1 MKRPPIVPYYENMRQ
16 SSPQSAPMSS
26 LSAIPKA
33 AAPLRR
39 QVLQELRQSI
49 ISGRLNP
56 GERLVER
63 ELIAMM
69 GVSRTVIREALR
81 QLESEG
87 LVAIVPNKGPVV
99 RALTLEEAQ
108 DLYAIRAVLEGLA
121 ARLFSEHADD
131 AQVEQLDQALRGV
144 ADAFDTGDPERI
156 LEAKNT
162 FYDVLFS
169 GARSQTLSS
178 MIAML
183 HGRIRRW
190 RAIGLSHPQRSVERQ
205 QESIGNLRV
214 MFRAVRARD
223 AKLAEQAIRE
233 DVQRA
238 AAEIKR
244 LLAKESPQ

>member
-1 MKRPPIVPYYENMRQ
+1 MRQ
-16 SSPQSAPMSS
+16 SSPSLSSISS
-26 LSAIPKA
+26 LGAIPKS

-56 GERLVER
+56 GARLVER
-63 ELIAMM
+63 ELISMM

-87 LVAIVPNKGPVV
+87 LVAIIPNKGPVV
-99 RALTLEEAQ
+99 RTLTLEEAQ

-121 ARLFSEHADD
+121 ARLFTQHADD
-131 AQVEQLDQALRGV
+131 TQVEKLDAALHGV
-144 ADAFDTGDPERI
+144 ADAFDTGDPERV

-162 FYDVLFS
+162 FYDVLFE

-190 RAIGLSHPQRSVERQ
+190 RAIGLSHPQRSADRQ
-205 QESIGNLRV
+205 QESIRNLRV
-214 MFRAVRARD
+214 MFRAVRSRD

-233 DVQRA
+233 DVQKA
-238 AAEIKR
+238 AAEINR
-244 LLAKESPQ
+244 LLGKEAPQ

>member
-1 MKRPPIVPYYENMRQ
+1 MRQ
-16 SSPQSAPMSS
+16 SSPQSNSLSS
-26 LSAIPKA
+26 LGAIPKA

-63 ELIAMM
+63 ELISMM

-87 LVAIVPNKGPVV
+87 LVAIIPNKGPVV

-121 ARLFSEHADD
+121 ARLFTQHADD
-131 AQVEQLDQALRGV
+131 VQVQQLDDALLGV
-144 ADAFDTGDPERI
+144 ADAFDAGDPERI

-162 FYDVLFS
+162 FYDVLFA

-178 MIAML
+178 MIEML

-190 RAIGLSHPQRSVERQ
+190 RAIGLSHPQRSTERQ
-205 QESIGNLRV
+205 QESIRNLRV
-214 MFRAVRARD
+214 MLRAVRARD
-223 AKLAEQAIRE
+223 ARLAEQAIRE
-233 DVQRA
+233 DVQKA
-238 AAEIKR
+238 ATEINR
-244 LLAKESPQ
+244 LLGKESPQ